1 MIVWNEAQTI
11 TETLELSQEVHQ
23 DLQRLLPNQIL
34 ETMKS
39 WIPGLTRLGYRLLMA
54 ALILA
59 IGFHIA
65 RTVQKMLSLQ
75 RINWESV
82 LPPLSRFWDPQVWRL
97 VYLCRI
103 CWEILPEG

>member
-39 WIPGLTRLGYRLLMA
+39 
-54 ALILA
+54 
-59 IGFHIA
+59 
-65 RTVQKMLSLQ
+65 
-75 RINWESV
+75 
-82 LPPLSRFWDPQVWRL
+82 
-97 VYLCRI
+97 
-103 CWEILPEG
+103 